1 MATFDVYNMSREK
14 VSEIELSDK
23 IFSADVK
30 EHLLWETVRNQLANR
45 RSGSAKVK
53 TRSEVKA
60 TGAKPFKQKGT
71 GRARQGG
78 TRSPHHVGG
87 GVAHGPSPRDYS
99 YVLPKKVRKS
109 ALCSALSLR
118 AKEENI
124 FILED
129 LALEKVGTKGLKS
142 VFDQFELKKALVV
155 DFDNSNLRLSCRNLA
170 DFQLLPPVGVNVYD
184 LLRFDQLVLTR
195 KAAEALQ
202 TRLDPSA

>member
-1 MATFDVYNMSREK
+1 
-14 VSEIELSDK
+14 
-23 IFSADVK
+23 
-30 EHLLWETVRNQLANR
+30 
-45 RSGSAKVK
+45 
-53 TRSEVKA
+53 
-60 TGAKPFKQKGT
+60 
-71 GRARQGG
+71 
-78 TRSPHHVGG
+78 
-87 GVAHGPSPRDYS
+87 
-99 YVLPKKVRKS
+99 VRKS